1 MRSTLLLPIA
11 MCCAA
16 FALPANALVAV
27 DLPAAKLE
35 KPIVTVAAHHHCK
48 VGDTCDSAAHC
59 PPGTRWVPAKY
70 GRAGK
75 WRLSHCSNW
84 VYRPSPTDTVA
95 NQLNTQESA
104 QHQGGM
110 MPPTPGYR

>member
-1 MRSTLLLPIA
+1 MRRTLLLPFV

-16 FALPANALVAV
+16 FVPPANALVSF
-27 DLPAAKLE
+27 DRPAAKSDGR
-35 KPIVTVAAHHHCK
+35 IVTVAAHHHCK

-75 WRLSHCSNW
+75 WRLSHCSSW
-84 VYRPSPTDTVA
+84 VYRPAPTDTVA
-95 NQLNTQESA
+95 NQLNTQESV
-104 QHQGGM
+104 QHQSM
-110 MPPTPGYR
+110 MPPSPGYR